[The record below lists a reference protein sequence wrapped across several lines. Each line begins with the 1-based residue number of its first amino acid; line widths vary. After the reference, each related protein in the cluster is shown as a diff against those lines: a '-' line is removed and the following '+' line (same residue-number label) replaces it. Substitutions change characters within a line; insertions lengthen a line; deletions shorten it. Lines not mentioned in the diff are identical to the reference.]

1 MTIADIFIALARI
14 LSGILGKPDAI
25 RRMRNHD
32 VAELLLNV
40 GNCLD
45 HIANK
50 LETGV
55 EPVTECAELF
65 YYSQRLPSIIRK
77 AAGFWGSRKARHLA
91 NILEMSVEAPS
102 NAVGNLKSRSR
113 LIREATGLRG
123 MDLGVTCAEKEI
135 AKLREASGLY
145 TAAAKVIN
153 SGFGL

>member
-1 MTIADIFIALARI
+1 MQFGVRNTMTIADIFIALARI

-55 EPVTECAELF
+55 EPVTECAEF
-65 YYSQRLPSIIRK
+65 FI
-77 AAGFWGSRKARHLA
+77 
-91 NILEMSVEAPS
+91 
-102 NAVGNLKSRSR
+102 
-113 LIREATGLRG
+113 
-123 MDLGVTCAEKEI
+123 I
-135 AKLREASGLY
+135 AKDCLRSFEKPL
-145 TAAAKVIN
+145 
-153 SGFGL
+153 GFGARERQDTLLIFWKCQ